1 MSQKLSSSDH
11 EITSQNPSVSVKDSS
26 KNSQQ
31 APFVDCVLE
40 IVQSFGMDPKKEAV
54 QKEVKSCHDL
64 FCDINPQSSIEK
76 MLAVQMVG
84 THRMILKMMRLAH
97 DQVYPDIVNTY
108 INSVTKLSRTFT
120 SQMEAL
126 NRHRGKGQQKMTV
139 EHVHVNAGG
148 QAIIGTVQT
157 DQEKNKATGRGHEKS
172 EEQPHAEG

>member
-76 MLAVQMVG
+76 MLAVQ
-84 THRMILKMMRLAH
+84 TIDQNATRM
-97 DQVYPDIVNTY
+97 
-108 INSVTKLSRTFT
+108 
-120 SQMEAL
+120 
-126 NRHRGKGQQKMTV
+126 
-139 EHVHVNAGG
+139 
-148 QAIIGTVQT
+148 
-157 DQEKNKATGRGHEKS
+157 NKHHIS
-172 EEQPHAEG
+172 PLF